1 VGFAAALVLIG
12 TAGGVGIGRW
22 TAPDVPVV
30 PKEPIALTAATG
42 SPVRVESADL
52 VNHTWGTELRFVAQG
67 FEDGATFRAAFRLS
81 SGDLVPAGEFIGV
94 GSGEMTCNL
103 QSAALREDVTEV
115 LVTDTS
121 GQAVLSS
128 PL

>member
-1 VGFAAALVLIG
+1 M
-12 TAGGVGIGRW
+12 
-22 TAPDVPVV
+22 PPS
-30 PKEPIALTAATG
+30 E
-42 SPVRVESADL
+42 
-52 VNHTWGTELRFVAQG
+52 
-67 FEDGATFRAAFRLS
+67 AAFRLS